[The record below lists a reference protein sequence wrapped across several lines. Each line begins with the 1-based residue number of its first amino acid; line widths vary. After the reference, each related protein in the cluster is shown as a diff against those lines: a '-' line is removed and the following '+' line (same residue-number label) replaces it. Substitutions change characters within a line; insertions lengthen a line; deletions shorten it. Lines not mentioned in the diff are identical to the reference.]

1 MRIGALRAVQQNRK
15 SEDTKQNSR
24 RFSEKI
30 NRALIH
36 QVRKTFNAGIDSSG
50 IDGDFVKKDQ

>member
-1 MRIGALRAVQQNRK
+1 MRAAQQNRK

-30 NRALIH
+30 NRALIY
-36 QVRKTFNAGIDSSG
+36 QVRKTLNTGIDSSG
-50 IDGDFVKKDQ
+50 IEGDFVKRDQ